1 MSTVEAEVR
10 EGKVSLKY
18 VKNGKEGWC
27 PVVRRR
33 RKKRTSKSGDGTC
46 ELDVDGEREVEYIC
60 LKREIPGI

>member
-1 MSTVEAEVR
+1 MSAVEAEVR
-10 EGKVSLKY
+10 EGKVRLKYVKY

-46 ELDVDGEREVEYIC
+46 ELDVDGERERLNIYV
-60 LKREIPGI
+60 